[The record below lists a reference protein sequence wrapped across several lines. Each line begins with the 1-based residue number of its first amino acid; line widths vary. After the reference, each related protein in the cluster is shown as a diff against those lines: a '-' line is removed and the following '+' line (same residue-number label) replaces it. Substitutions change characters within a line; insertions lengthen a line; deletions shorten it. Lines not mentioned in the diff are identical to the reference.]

1 MAGLNKDKDKNK
13 NQGGTPFR
21 FTKGVSISE
30 LQGRAD
36 FSDLM
41 VYGLNPL
48 LLEGANEEPSAF
60 EQIYQTFTLT
70 RNNIPFPT
78 YKGLVVGKIVE
89 GQDIPFVSLGT
100 GTQTISAEDYGVR
113 CGFTHQMIRDDQVDV
128 MRFTT
133 IELGKAHTRTKN
145 MVAFA
150 ALEAGAGHSMASTT
164 PGKLNIKDI
173 RSAKREAALFRETG
187 TGIPRPTY
195 FTHLIINPDQQ
206 DDLLPDT
213 IEQTPPGIVFDQST
227 GDIKGVCGLSVIQTA
242 WVTPGVALLVKAK
255 DKLLY
260 CVREALQLDRTE
272 NFSNAAEEVRTLEAY
287 TFAILY
293 GDNVY
298 KITGCGEDEGTEGT
312 EP

>member
-1 MAGLNKDKDKNK
+1 MPEFK
-13 NQGGTPFR
+13 FS
-21 FTKGVSISE
+21 KGIRISE

-36 FSDLM
+36 FADLM

-48 LLEGANEEPSAF
+48 LLDGANEEPSQYEEIF
-60 EQIYQTFTLT
+60 QTFNLT

-78 YKGLVVGKIVE
+78 YKGLVVGKIEE

-145 MVAFA
+145 KVAFG
-150 ALEAGAGHSMASTT
+150 ALEAGAGHSKAAST
-164 PGKLNIKDI
+164 PGKLTLKDI
-173 RSAKREAALFRETG
+173 RHAKKEAAQFKESG
-187 TGIPRPTY
+187 TNIPRPTY

-206 DDLLPDT
+206 DDLIPST
-213 IEQTPPGIVFDQST
+213 METVPPGVVLDPNT
-227 GDIKGVCGLSVIQTA
+227 GDVKGVCGLSVINTA
-242 WVTPGVALLVKAK
+242 WVTPGVALLVRAK

-260 CVREALQLDRTE
+260 CVREELQLDRTE
-272 NFSNAAEEVRTLEAY
+272 NFANAAEEVRTLEAY

-298 KITGCGEDEGTEGT
+298 KITNC
-312 EP
+312 

>member
-1 MAGLNKDKDKNK
+1 MPDVIK
-13 NQGGTPFR
+13 
-21 FTKGVSISE
+21 FTKGVRISE

-36 FSDLM
+36 FADLM
-41 VYGLNPL
+41 TYGLNPL
-48 LLEGANEEPSAF
+48 LLEGANEEPSQYEELF
-60 EQIYQTFTLT
+60 QTFTLT
-70 RNNIPFPT
+70 RNNVPFPT
-78 YKGLVVGKIVE
+78 YKGLVVGKIIE

-145 MVAFA
+145 MVAFG
-150 ALEAGAGHSMASTT
+150 ALEAGAGHSKAANTT
-164 PGKLNIKDI
+164 GTLSLTDI
-173 RSAKREAALFRETG
+173 REAKKEAAQFKEDG
-187 TGIPRPTY
+187 TNIPRPTY
-195 FTHLIINPDQQ
+195 FTHLVINPDQQ
-206 DDLLPDT
+206 DDLIPSTMDT
-213 IEQTPPGIVFDQST
+213 IPPGIVLDQNT
-227 GDIKGVCGLSVIQTA
+227 GDIKGVCGLSVINTA
-242 WVTPGVALLVKAK
+242 WVTPGIALLVRAK

-260 CVREALQLDRTE
+260 CVREELQLDRTE

-298 KITGCGEDEGTEGT
+298 KITGC
-312 EP
+312 